1 MSPPTPACPLCPDLR
16 GARGGCAR
24 RCLRRCSWVRLNSG
38 RLNSGRCSFGNC
50 GSLLCTRARCGQTN
64 HVHSSASA
72 VSVCCA
78 QDLEAEWHHLL
89 TFSARLSRMAGYSSS
104 GAIGVKRISGLTSND
119 MGLEDTL
126 NAGAIRAATT
136 ATSATARLDVQPS
149 SKRPKGPAK
158 PAYDFDARR
167 QVAASLPVR
176 PSSSSSVGRPAQ
188 LAPVFMAQAGPAP
201 PYPGQAKAR
210 GRPRTN
216 KGQWPCPKCDA
227 KMKTKAA
234 LHGALF
240 LSYKIRAIGSL
251 WLPSL

>member
-1 MSPPTPACPLCPDLR
+1 MIACSP
-16 GARGGCAR
+16 
-24 RCLRRCSWVRLNSG
+24 SG
-38 RLNSGRCSFGNC
+38 WPRSSFGNC
-50 GSLLCTRARCGQTN
+50 GSPLCTRARCGQTN

-89 TFSARLSRMAGYSSS
+89 TFSARPSRMAGYSSS

>member
-1 MSPPTPACPLCPDLR
+1 M
-16 GARGGCAR
+16 
-24 RCLRRCSWVRLNSG
+24 
-38 RLNSGRCSFGNC
+38 
-50 GSLLCTRARCGQTN
+50 
-64 HVHSSASA
+64 
-72 VSVCCA
+72 
-78 QDLEAEWHHLL
+78 EAEWHHLL

-176 PSSSSSVGRPAQ
+176 PSSSSSVGRSGQ
-188 LAPVFMAQAGPAP
+188 LDG
-201 PYPGQAKAR
+201 
-210 GRPRTN
+210 
-216 KGQWPCPKCDA
+216 C
-227 KMKTKAA
+227 
-234 LHGALF
+234 
-240 LSYKIRAIGSL
+240 S
-251 WLPSL
+251 